1 MSQHAGNATRSSH
14 PGVGPRLLPGS
25 EARRARPAKS
35 LRAGDWGWIT
45 IAIGVVGYEF
55 AASQRRH
62 DWELLSEACDRY
74 RIRHPLLINVTIAYL
89 AAHLTR
95 AIPRRID
102 PLYII
107 GTRATA
113 WRKP

>member
-1 MSQHAGNATRSSH
+1 LTPAPHHRSR
-14 PGVGPRLLPGS
+14 GPQGRTGGPP
-25 EARRARPAKS
+25 ARRRFS
-35 LRAGDWGWIT
+35 LRAADCGWI
-45 IAIGVVGYEF
+45 ALALGVVAYE
-55 AASQRRH
+55 AAATQRRH

-74 RIRHPLLINVTIAYL
+74 RIGHPILTNLTIAYL

-95 AIPRRID
+95 LIPRQLD

-113 WRKP
+113 WRAQ